1 MPGYSASRWHVED
14 YPHFTGSVA
23 GAPVSLQ
30 VEMSCHPAFIQCKR
44 TYHIHMRRP
53 AANAR
58 RKMFPSNFGFRGEPD
73 RIVFP
78 IGGLSIC
85 HDPHSVGY
93 RALLMLCPIPIG
105 GCSLDPTFPVE
116 DPHLALAILGDS
128 ISNRSQNLS
137 GRT

>member
-30 VEMSCHPAFIQCKR
+30 VEMSCHPALIQCKR
-44 TYHIHMRRP
+44 TYHMRWP

-73 RIVFP
+73 RICLPHRWVVNLPWSPLCGISSVADALPHPHRWVFVGSR
-78 IGGLSIC
+78 ILS
-85 HDPHSVGY
+85 HF
-93 RALLMLCPIPIG
+93 LLK
-105 GCSLDPTFPVE
+105 
-116 DPHLALAILGDS
+116 ILSKVILRRFWG
-128 ISNRSQNLS
+128 
-137 GRT
+137 TPF